1 MFERAILD
9 DSIKTRRKSSTVASF
24 ILQAVLVGVIVLI
37 PLIFTQALPLKEVTK
52 TMLVAPPP
60 PPPPPPPPAASAPH
74 PVEPVKSEVN
84 DTGRLIT
91 PTKVPKQVSMI
102 KESAAPP
109 PPVAGVAGG
118 VPGGVVGGQIG
129 GVVGGVVGAVPTPA
143 PSLAPSPKRVH
154 VSQGVTEGLLI
165 RKVMPEYPA
174 IAKQEHV
181 EGAVQLEAVIGKD
194 GSVKN
199 VKALGGNPLLVRAAT
214 DAVKQWKY
222 KPYVLNGQPVEVDT
236 NITVNFKLS

>member
-9 DSIKTRRKSSTVASF
+9 DAIKTRRKSSTVASF
-24 ILQAVLVGVIVLI
+24 ILQVMLVGVIVLI
-37 PLIFTQALPLKEVTK
+37 PLIFTQALPLKEMTK

-60 PPPPPPPPAASAPH
+60 PPPPPPPPSASAPH
-74 PVEPVKSEVN
+74 PVEPVKSEIQE
-84 DTGRLIT
+84 TGRLIT
-91 PTKVPKQVSMI
+91 PTKVPKQVAMI
-102 KESAAPP
+102 KESAAP

-118 VPGGVVGGQIG
+118 VPGGVAGGQLG
-129 GVVGGVVGAVPTPA
+129 GVIGGVVGAVPTAA
-143 PSLAPSPKRVH
+143 PKLAPSTQRVH
-154 VSQGVTEGLLI
+154 VSQGVTEGLLVH
-165 RKVMPEYPA
+165 KVVPEYPA

-199 VKALGGNPLLVRAAT
+199 VKAQGGNPLLVRAAM

-222 KPYVLNGQPVEVDT
+222 KPYILNGQPVEVDT